1 MKCNIENKNIAWSDL
16 DSLINHYRFLKHP
29 PEEGETF
36 TLADGTVYVYTK
48 ENNFSEVKVNGSGD
62 LNINLYDLNKSAVAQ
77 LPALTSEEIHIKCDE
92 FTKAIHEEYK
102 DRYYMLYGKEIGYF
116 TLFHMN
122 DVHKNY
128 LNITYEPIGVELEE
142 CLTNLSSNIKSI
154 DYNDDGTALEIWLE
168 YNGDI
173 TCMYF
178 FPYDSG
184 VIQTREV
191 YSY

>member
-16 DSLINHYRFLKHP
+16 DSLVNHYKFLKQP

-36 TLADGTVYVYTK
+36 SLVDGRMYVYTK
-48 ENNFSEVKVNGSGD
+48 DNGFSEVKVNGNSS
-62 LNINLYDLNKSAVAQ
+62 LNLNLYDLNKSAVAQ
-77 LPALTSEEIHIKCDE
+77 LPALTNEEIHIKCDE

-128 LNITYEPIGVELEE
+128 LNITYHPIGVELEE
-142 CLTNLSSNIKSI
+142 CLTNLSSDIKSI

-173 TCMYF
+173 ICMYF

-184 VIQTREV
+184 VIETREV